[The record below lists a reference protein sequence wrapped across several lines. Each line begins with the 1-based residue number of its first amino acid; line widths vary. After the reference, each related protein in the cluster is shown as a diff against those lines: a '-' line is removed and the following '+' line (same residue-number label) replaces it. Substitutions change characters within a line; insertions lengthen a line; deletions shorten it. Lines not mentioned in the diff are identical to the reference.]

1 MMAFDCL
8 RVNCSVDE
16 GVLTAD
22 WVEMQTRSPTNKA
35 VRVVA
40 LFNVS
45 SSGSGVLKRAANRVH
60 ESFGFAV

>member
-1 MMAFDCL
+1 MAFDCL
-8 RVNCSVDE
+8 RVNCSEYE
-16 GVLTAD
+16 GFATAD
-22 WVEMQTRSPTNKA
+22 WVEIQTRSPMNNA

-45 SSGSGVLKRAANRVH
+45 SSGSGVLKRAANLVH

>member
-1 MMAFDCL
+1 MTALDCL

-16 GVLTAD
+16 GVATAG
-22 WVEMQTRSPTNKA
+22 WVEMQTRSPMNKA

-40 LFNVS
+40 LFKVS